1 MQPQKNTRDRLY
13 YNSGKHLSPWR
24 ETLNSIIF
32 GAETYTGKL
41 FDIILIISIFIS
53 ILVVMLSS
61 VEAFY
66 QQYSPLFFYL
76 EWGFTL
82 LFTIEYI
89 FRLIAVRQPK
99 LYARSFFGVI
109 DLLSILPSYLGLL
122 LPSAKYL
129 LIIRI
134 LRLLRIFRIFKLA
147 EYMEEAEVLI
157 TALKSSWHKI
167 LVFLYTVL
175 TLAVIFGSLL
185 YVVEGSAAGFTSIPK
200 SVYWAIV
207 TLTTVGYGDIA
218 PQTPL
223 GQIIV
228 SSIMIMGYGILAVP
242 TGIYSAELIKQY
254 QPDKLTNHACPSCG
268 QIGHD
273 QDASFC
279 KYCGNSLEQPEN

>member
-157 TALKSSWHKI
+157 TALKSSWHRI
-167 LVFLYTVL
+167 LVFL
-175 TLAVIFGSLL
+175 SLL
-185 YVVEGSAAGFTSIPK
+185 
-200 SVYWAIV
+200 
-207 TLTTVGYGDIA
+207 
-218 PQTPL
+218 QN
-223 GQIIV
+223 Q
-228 SSIMIMGYGILAVP
+228 
-242 TGIYSAELIKQY
+242 
-254 QPDKLTNHACPSCG
+254 
-268 QIGHD
+268 
-273 QDASFC
+273 
-279 KYCGNSLEQPEN
+279 